1 MRKICLVS
9 VVLFVAFVGSLRAQS
24 SEKYQALFIYN
35 FTRYIEWPS
44 NSSSEFTVGV
54 IGKSSVYNELMGIAE
69 GRKVGSQTIKVK
81 KFASAAEVSNCQ
93 ILFVSSDASSQVAS
107 IAQALAS
114 KNTLIITERLG
125 LISKGAG
132 INFVLDEGKQ
142 KFQMSKSNLQK
153 TGLKVNAQ
161 LVDMALLVD

>member
-1 MRKICLVS
+1 MRKISLVS
-9 VVLFVAFVGSLRAQS
+9 LVLFIAFVGSLSAQS

-44 NSSSEFTVGV
+44 NSSSEFVVGV
-54 IGKSSVYNELMGIAE
+54 VGKSTVYNELMTIAE
-69 GRKVGSQTIKVK
+69 GRKVGSQTVKVK

-93 ILFVSSDASSQVAS
+93 ILFVSSDVSSQVPALS
-107 IAQALAS
+107 QSLAS
-114 KNTLIITERLG
+114 NNTLIITNRMG
-125 LISKGAG
+125 LINKGAS
-132 INFVLDEGKQ
+132 INFVLEEGKQ